1 MQVLA
6 AISLSILACAHAAP
20 YRPTSDAQV
29 LERLPQRPGDRD
41 ARELSALRAAA
52 AKSPNNPVVVAQLA
66 QRYFDLAMA
75 RGDPRYVGYAEA
87 LVARFPAPLPASL
100 LAVRGQLRQFGHD
113 FDGALQDFASAL
125 ALEPD
130 LASAHA
136 WRGAIFLVQAQYDRA
151 LAECMALDRL
161 GRRSLHAGC
170 LGLAQAYGGRLQE
183 AQLTLQQALDG
194 SSQPEQRL
202 WLLTRL
208 GEVAAW
214 RAQPA
219 QAERYYREALALGLD
234 DGYLLAAWSDFL
246 LDAGRPA
253 EVIEWL
259 SSWEASDPLL
269 LRLAEAE
276 SALGR
281 PEAAR
286 HLQVLED
293 RFAAARLRGDT
304 THRAEEARYR
314 LRLRGDA
321 EAALRLAVENYRLQR
336 EPRDARIL
344 LEAATAAGDAQA
356 AAAVKDWLRTSGFED
371 PRLRQLAQASANRTG
386 SAAGSASGRP

>member
-6 AISLSILACAHAAP
+6 AISLSILTCAHAAP

-52 AKSPNNPVVVAQLA
+52 AKSPTNPVVVAQLA

-281 PEAAR
+281 TEAAR

-321 EAALRLAVENYRLQR
+321 EAALRLAVDNYRLQR

>member
-1 MQVLA
+1 MRVLA
-6 AISLSILACAHAAP
+6 AISLSILPWAHAAP
-20 YRPTSDAQV
+20 YRPTADAQV

-41 ARELSALRAAA
+41 ARELSALRTAAA
-52 AKSPNNPVVVAQLA
+52 SAPGDPVAVAQLA

-87 LVARFPAPLPASL
+87 VVARFPAPLPASL

-130 LASAHA
+130 LATAHA

-151 LAECMALDRL
+151 IAECTALDRL
-161 GRRSLHAGC
+161 GRRTLHAGC
-170 LGLAQAYGGRLQE
+170 LGLVQAYGGQLGA
-183 AQLTLQQALDG
+183 AQATLQQALDG
-194 SSQPEQRL
+194 SGQPEQRL

-214 RAQPA
+214 RAEPA
-219 QAERYYREALALGLD
+219 VAERHYREALALGLD

-286 HLQVLED
+286 HLQVLDD

-321 EAALRLAVENYRLQR
+321 AAALRLAVENYRVQR

-344 LEAATAAGDAQA
+344 LEAANAAGDAQA
-356 AAAVKDWLRTSGFED
+356 AAAVRDWLRTSGFED
-371 PRLRQLAQASANRTG
+371 PRLRQLAQASLRVTDRG
-386 SAAGSASGRP
+386 AAPAGARP

>member
-1 MQVLA
+1 LPVLA
-6 AISLSILACAHAAP
+6 GVCLSLLTCAHAAP
-20 YRPTSDAQV
+20 YQPTSDAQV

-41 ARELSALRAAA
+41 ARELSALRMAAA
-52 AKSPNNPVVVAQLA
+52 DSPTDPAVVAQLA

-87 LVARFPAPLPASL
+87 VVARFPAPLPASL
-100 LAVRGQLRQFGHD
+100 LTVRGQLRQFGHD
-113 FDGALQDFASAL
+113 FDGALQDFARAL
-125 ALEPD
+125 ALEPA
-130 LASAHA
+130 LATAHA
-136 WRGAIFLVQAQYDRA
+136 WRGAIFLVQAQYELA
-151 LAECMALDRL
+151 LIECKALERL
-161 GRRSLHAGC
+161 GRRTLHAGC
-170 LGLAQAYGGRLQE
+170 LGLAQAYGGQLGA
-183 AQLTLQQALDG
+183 AQATLQQALDG

-219 QAERYYREALALGLD
+219 VAERRYREALALGLE

-281 PEAAR
+281 PEATR
-286 HLQVLED
+286 HVQVLED

-321 EAALRLAVENYRLQR
+321 EAALRLAVENYRGQR

-344 LEAATAAGDAQA
+344 LEAANAAADAQA
-356 AAAVKDWLRTSGFED
+356 AAAVRDWLRTSGFED
-371 PRLRQLAQASANRTG
+371 PRLRQLAQASANRKG
-386 SAAGSASGRP
+386 SAAGPASGRP

>member
-1 MQVLA
+1 MRVLA
-6 AISLSILACAHAAP
+6 AISLSILPCAHAAP
-20 YRPTSDAQV
+20 YRPTADAQV

-41 ARELSALRAAA
+41 ARELSALRTAAA
-52 AKSPNNPVVVAQLA
+52 SAPGDPVAVAQLA

-87 LVARFPAPLPASL
+87 VVARFPAPLPASL

-130 LASAHA
+130 LATAHA

-151 LAECMALDRL
+151 LAECTALDRL
-161 GRRSLHAGC
+161 GRRTLHAGC
-170 LGLAQAYGGRLQE
+170 LGLVQAYGGQLGA
-183 AQLTLQQALDG
+183 AQATLQQALDG
-194 SSQPEQRL
+194 SGQPEQRL

-214 RAQPA
+214 RAEPA
-219 QAERYYREALALGLD
+219 VAERHYREALALGLD
-234 DGYLLAAWSDFL
+234 DGYLLAALSDFL

-276 SALGR
+276 SMLGR

-286 HLQVLED
+286 HLQVLDD

-321 EAALRLAVENYRLQR
+321 AAALRLAVENYRVQR

-344 LEAATAAGDAQA
+344 LEAANAAGDAQA
-356 AAAVKDWLRTSGFED
+356 AAAVRDWLRTSGFED
-371 PRLRQLAQASANRTG
+371 PRLRQLAQASLRVKDR
-386 SAAGSASGRP
+386 AAGPASARP

>member
-6 AISLSILACAHAAP
+6 AISLSILTCAHAAP

-52 AKSPNNPVVVAQLA
+52 AKSPTNPVVVAQLA

-281 PEAAR
+281 TEAAR

-321 EAALRLAVENYRLQR
+321 EAALRLAVNNYRLQR

>member
-1 MQVLA
+1 VLA
-6 AISLSILACAHAAP
+6 AISLSILTCAHAAP
-20 YRPTSDAQV
+20 YRPTSDAEV

-41 ARELSALRAAA
+41 ARELSALRTAAA
-52 AKSPNNPVVVAQLA
+52 NSPTDPVVVAQLA

-87 LVARFPAPLPASL
+87 MVARFPAPLPASL

-113 FDGALQDFASAL
+113 FEGALQDFASAL
-125 ALEPD
+125 AQEPE
-130 LASAHA
+130 LATAHA

-161 GRRSLHAGC
+161 GRRTLHAGC
-170 LGLAQAYGGRLQE
+170 LGLAQAYGGQLGA
-183 AQLTLQQALDG
+183 AQVTLQQALDG

-214 RAQPA
+214 RAEPA
-219 QAERYYREALALGLD
+219 VAERHYREALGLGLD

-259 SSWEASDPLL
+259 STWEASDPLL

-286 HLQVLED
+286 HVQVLDD

-386 SAAGSASGRP
+386 GAAASASARP

>member
-6 AISLSILACAHAAP
+6 AISLSILTCAHAAP

-52 AKSPNNPVVVAQLA
+52 AKSPTNPVVVAQLA

-219 QAERYYREALALGLD
+219 QAERYYREALALGLE

-281 PEAAR
+281 TEAAR

-321 EAALRLAVENYRLQR
+321 EAALRLAVNNYRLQR

>member
-52 AKSPNNPVVVAQLA
+52 AKSPTNPVVVAQLA

-371 PRLRQLAQASANRTG
+371 PRLRQLAQASANRAG

>member
-1 MQVLA
+1 
-6 AISLSILACAHAAP
+6 
-20 YRPTSDAQV
+20 
-29 LERLPQRPGDRD
+29 
-41 ARELSALRAAA
+41 
-52 AKSPNNPVVVAQLA
+52 
-66 QRYFDLAMA
+66 
-75 RGDPRYVGYAEA
+75 VGYAEA
-87 LVARFPAPLPASL
+87 VVARFPAPLPASL

-113 FDGALQDFASAL
+113 FDGALQDFANAL

-130 LASAHA
+130 LATAHA
-136 WRGAIFLVQAQYDRA
+136 WRGAILLVQAQYDRA
-151 LAECMALDRL
+151 LAECTALDRL

-286 HLQVLED
+286 HVQVLED

-321 EAALRLAVENYRLQR
+321 EAALRLAVENYRGQR

-344 LEAATAAGDAQA
+344 LEAATAAGDGQA

-371 PRLRQLAQASANRTG
+371 PRLRQLAHASGNRTG
-386 SAAGSASGRP
+386 SAAGPASGRP

>member
-1 MQVLA
+1 M
-6 AISLSILACAHAAP
+6 S
-20 YRPTSDAQV
+20 PTD
-29 LERLPQRPGDRD
+29 PM
-41 ARELSALRAAA
+41 
-52 AKSPNNPVVVAQLA
+52 VVAQLA

-87 LVARFPAPLPASL
+87 VVARFPAPLPASL
-100 LAVRGQLRQFGHD
+100 LTVRGQLRQFGHD
-113 FDGALQDFASAL
+113 FDGALQDFARAL
-125 ALEPD
+125 ALEPA
-130 LASAHA
+130 LATAHA
-136 WRGAIFLVQAQYDRA
+136 WRGAIFLVQAQYELA
-151 LAECMALDRL
+151 LIECKALERL
-161 GRRSLHAGC
+161 GRRTLHAGC
-170 LGLAQAYGGRLQE
+170 LGLAQAYGGQLGA
-183 AQLTLQQALDG
+183 AQATLQQALDG
-194 SSQPEQRL
+194 SQPEQRL

-219 QAERYYREALALGLD
+219 VAERRYREALALGLE

-281 PEAAR
+281 PEATR
-286 HLQVLED
+286 HVQVLED

-321 EAALRLAVENYRLQR
+321 EAALRLAVENYRGQR

-344 LEAATAAGDAQA
+344 LEAANAAADAQA
-356 AAAVKDWLRTSGFED
+356 AAVVRDWLRSSGFED

-386 SAAGSASGRP
+386 SAAGPASGRP

>member
-1 MQVLA
+1 MLA
-6 AISLSILACAHAAP
+6 GIGLSILGSAHAAP
-20 YRPTSDAQV
+20 YQPTSDAQV

-41 ARELSALRAAA
+41 ARELSALRMAA
-52 AKSPNNPVVVAQLA
+52 AKSPTNPVVVAQLA

-87 LVARFPAPLPASL
+87 VVARFPAPLPASL
-100 LAVRGQLRQFGHD
+100 LTVRGQLRQFGHD
-113 FDGALQDFASAL
+113 FDGALQDFARAL
-125 ALEPD
+125 ALEPA
-130 LASAHA
+130 LATAHA
-136 WRGAIFLVQAQYDRA
+136 WRGAIFLVQAQYELA
-151 LAECMALDRL
+151 LIECKALERL
-161 GRRSLHAGC
+161 GRRTLHAGC
-170 LGLAQAYGGRLQE
+170 LGLAQAYGGQLGA
-183 AQLTLQQALDG
+183 AQATLQQALDG

-219 QAERYYREALALGLD
+219 VAERRYREALALGLE

-281 PEAAR
+281 PEATR
-286 HLQVLED
+286 RVQVLED

-321 EAALRLAVENYRLQR
+321 EAALRLAVENYRGQR

-344 LEAATAAGDAQA
+344 LEAANAAADAQA
-356 AAAVKDWLRTSGFED
+356 AAVVRDWLRSSGFED

-386 SAAGSASGRP
+386 SAAGPASGRP